1 MKTINKITVTALLI
15 MGITSIGSAQ
25 NEVDPKNTLEEKTTF
40 TVLEDNGKTEY
51 FGQVYKNKKKGI
63 GTEFLPNGEMRTGY
77 FENNT
82 FLGEYIVTP
91 PWHMID
97 IDCIFTKDLEFDQ
110 VSVDLFI
117 KKNISDEEFLYIAPF
132 CGSING
138 IQFYAGI
145 QTQCGG
151 YVNPLHNEEKAD
163 YSEIGK
169 ALIFSRWKTR
179 DVNGLKKAE
188 NGVCESS
195 GYEGDFISVRN
206 SFKWGAGTYTLSII
220 NTHETVEIDGA
231 LHTFI
236 ELEAFD
242 HQSEEYISCGK
253 LAFPGEKLILD
264 KRNFVFVELYS
275 EITKITDTP
284 KGTIR
289 IGDFKYI
296 KPGNDYESKV
306 QLNSAFAL
314 YEINQPQWARS
325 WYKDRMFNIQFGE
338 PYVRRNHWE
347 YKDLYIEEI
356 KAEE

>member
-1 MKTINKITVTALLI
+1 MKTIKQITATAYSLFLI
-15 MGITSIGSAQ
+15 AGIGFTQSD
-25 NEVDPKNTLEEKTTF
+25 VDPDNTLEEKTIF
-40 TVLEDNGKTEY
+40 TVLENNGEAEY
-51 FGQVYKNKKKGI
+51 FGQVYKTKKKGI

-82 FLGEYIVTP
+82 FLGEYIVNP
-91 PWHMID
+91 PWHLID
-97 IDCIFTKDLEFDQ
+97 IDYSFTEDLEFDAI
-110 VSVDLFI
+110 SVELEIDYEMSI
-117 KKNISDEEFLYIAPF
+117 KDYLYIAPF

-138 IQFYAGI
+138 ILFYAGI

-151 YVNPLHNEEKAD
+151 YVNPLHNEQKAD

-206 SFKWGAGTYTLSII
+206 SFEWGTGTYTLSLI

-236 ELEAFD
+236 ELKAYD
-242 HQSEEYISCGK
+242 HQSDEYISCGK

-275 EITKITDTP
+275 ALIKISDTP

-289 IGDFKYI
+289 IGDFKYRKI
-296 KPGNDYESKV
+296 DKEN
-306 QLNSAFAL
+306 NSRAHIDGAYAL
-314 YEINQPQWARS
+314 YEINSPQWARS
-325 WYKDRMFNIQFGE
+325 WYKDRLFKIQFGQ
-338 PYVRRNHWE
+338 PYVRRKYHE
-347 YKDLYIEEI
+347 YEDVYLECLKREE
-356 KAEE
+356 